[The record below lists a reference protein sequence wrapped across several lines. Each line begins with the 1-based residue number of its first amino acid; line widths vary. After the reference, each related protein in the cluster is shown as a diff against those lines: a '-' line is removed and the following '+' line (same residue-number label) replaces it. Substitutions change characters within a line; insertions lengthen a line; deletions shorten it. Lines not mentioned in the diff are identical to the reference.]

1 MTKNLNFIASI
12 INNKYFEGNWNNI
25 KNSWKGI
32 KNIITLNNLSYDVP
46 RTLSVDDITISDPC
60 NIANTLFKF
69 NCQKSKG

>member
-1 MTKNLNFIASI
+1 MKNT
-12 INNKYFEGNWNNI
+12 
-25 KNSWKGI
+25 WKEV
-32 KNIITLNNLSYDVP
+32 KNIVTLNNLSYDVP